1 MHQRSRQQFAERN
14 TEKQQVNVML
24 SKDVI
29 VKLDALTNAVRSQT
43 GTVIETR
50 LRMEAE
56 TGVYLADS

>member
-1 MHQRSRQQFAERN
+1 MHPRNRQQFDERK
-14 TEKQQVNVML
+14 TEKKQVNVML

-29 VKLDALTNAVRSQT
+29 VKLDALANAVRSQT

-56 TGVYLADS
+56 TDVYLANS

>member
-1 MHQRSRQQFAERN
+1 MHQRSRQQFDERK
-14 TEKQQVNVML
+14 TEKKQANVML

-29 VKLDALTNAVRSQT
+29 VKLDVLAYAVRSQT

-56 TGVYLADS
+56 SGVYLADS

>member
-1 MHQRSRQQFAERN
+1 MHQRSRQQFYERN
-14 TEKQQVNVML
+14 TEKKQVNVML

-29 VKLDALTNAVRSQT
+29 VKLDALANAVRSQT

>member
-1 MHQRSRQQFAERN
+1 
-14 TEKQQVNVML
+14 ML